1 MNNIYIQ
8 WPCTSTH
15 TAHTW
20 TRIPHGWGVLCT
32 GSNALTAPSLLCSL
46 LLLTQIWFY
55 WHPDQRKFTGKL
67 FVPHPWRPHLC
78 MKKLLHQSTISCSI
92 IFNSSLDLRIIIL
105 NLQKLLTSEK
115 VTRWLMHWKC
125 ALKYWSFSTKYLE
138 QRFSSSFSTG
148 QGAPLNGTACFQHCV
163 PVLSSTQHCQ
173 LPHNHLQAWT
183 LESFPLNFKEEI
195 TLPTILLYLL
205 TSKCRESVMPS
216 ISLMTSG

>member
-67 FVPHPWRPHLC
+67 FVSHPWRPHLC

-105 NLQKLLTSEK
+105 NLTETPHLGKGNTM
-115 VTRWLMHWKC
+115 VN
-125 ALKYWSFSTKYLE
+125 ALKMCSKILKFFNKIPGTKIFKFILNWAGSPTERNCLLSALCTCPEFYTVLPA
-138 QRFSSSFSTG
+138 SS
-148 QGAPLNGTACFQHCV
+148 
-163 PVLSSTQHCQ
+163 
-173 LPHNHLQAWT
+173 
-183 LESFPLNFKEEI
+183 
-195 TLPTILLYLL
+195 
-205 TSKCRESVMPS
+205 
-216 ISLMTSG
+216 